1 MSFLNKSCSAGDT
14 IQIIE
19 NQAMMQNVQAINRIN
34 NNLYLSVSCYEDR
47 LNNEV
52 VTSIFRGFQII
63 KKQVEYIKQNYP

>member
-1 MSFLNKSCSAGDT
+1 MSFLNKSYSVGDT

-19 NQAMMQNVQAINRIN
+19 NQAMMQNVQAIIRVD

-52 VTSIFRGFQII
+52 VTSIFKGFQII
-63 KKQVEYIKQNYP
+63 KRQAEYIKQNYP